1 MAIKSFKRYEKKY
14 LLNQSQYDEL
24 IKRISEYMDAD
35 EHCKNGNN
43 YSIYNIYYDTLEFY
57 IFLYLYIGNKFFK

>member
-35 EHCKNGNN
+35 EHCKMV
-43 YSIYNIYYDTLEFY
+43 ITIVFI
-57 IFLYLYIGNKFFK
+57 IFIMILLIIKSLDIQ

>member
-35 EHCKNGNN
+35 ERREALW
-43 YSIYNIYYDTLEFY
+43 DTSFWMM
-57 IFLYLYIGNKFFK
+57 

>member
-1 MAIKSFKRYEKKY
+1 MAIKSFKIYEKKY

-43 YSIYNIYYDTLEFY
+43 YSIYNIYYDN
-57 IFLYLYIGNKFFK
+57 I